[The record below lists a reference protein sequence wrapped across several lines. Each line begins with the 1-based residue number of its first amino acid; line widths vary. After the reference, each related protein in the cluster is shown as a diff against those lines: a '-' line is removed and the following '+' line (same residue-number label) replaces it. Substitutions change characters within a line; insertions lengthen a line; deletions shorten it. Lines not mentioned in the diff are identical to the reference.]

1 MSTQTTEE
9 IKQNEDKDGKTKLTN
24 ENKRSQKK
32 GRKHTSV
39 DKYRVSSLE
48 ENPWQNKSWSTI
60 QLILT
65 GKIRP
70 KASIQEWNWS
80 ISQRLCTDSNRVS
93 YIFFHIYFI

>member
-1 MSTQTTEE
+1 MSTETTEE
-9 IKQNEDKDGKTKLTN
+9 IKQNEDKDGKMKPTN

-39 DKYRVSSLE
+39 DKYRVPALE
-48 ENPWQNKSWSTI
+48 ENPWQKKSWSTI
-60 QLILT
+60 QSTLT
-65 GKIRP
+65 GKIKL
-70 KASIQEWNWS
+70 KASLQEWNWS